1 MKYRETGSQNL
12 MGSFLTQNTTQLIP
26 VKKFNGAKAN
36 NTGNVIRT
44 LDKLINL
51 EMMFSGFF
59 LSYIIELSY

>member
-36 NTGNVIRT
+36 NTHRQCDPDFG
-44 LDKLINL
+44 
-51 EMMFSGFF
+51 
-59 LSYIIELSY
+59 

>member
-36 NTGNVIRT
+36 NTHRQCDPDFGQ
-44 LDKLINL
+44 INKFRNDDTVDSNIL
-51 EMMFSGFF
+51 
-59 LSYIIELSY
+59 LKK